1 MKAIGKYIIITKI
14 EEQIETKS
22 GLLLGA
28 GDTQDIRYKKGK
40 VITPGTEVHNIKTDD
55 IVYYDRR
62 SGHTM
67 MIENE
72 QYSIIQERDVVVV
85 L

>member
-1 MKAIGKYIIITKI
+1 MKAIGKYIIIKTI

-22 GLLLGA
+22 GLLLGS

-40 VITPGTEVHNIKTDD
+40 VVAPGTEVSSINADD
-55 IVYYDRR
+55 VLYYDRR

-67 MIENE
+67 MIDNE
-72 QYSIIQERDVVVV
+72 KYGIIQERDVVVV

>member
-1 MKAIGKYIIITKI
+1 MKAIGKYIIIKTI

-22 GLLLGA
+22 GLLLGS
-28 GDTQDIRYKKGK
+28 GDMQDIRYKKGK
-40 VITPGTEVHNIKTDD
+40 VVTPGTEVTAISKDD
-55 IVYYDRR
+55 TVYYDRR

-67 MIENE
+67 MIKNE
-72 QYSIIQERDVVVV
+72 KYGIIQERDVVVV